1 MACVRRAGEKEVVSM
16 ANDTEKRALAKRKA
30 GLLSRQAKE
39 LTVGALERALLKE
52 FPAEDAEAWDRTGL
66 LVGDAA
72 SPVEGVAVALDPT
85 VEAIREAKEA
95 GANVLVTHHPAFL
108 EPPTSFAPLATGRDY
123 AGSVVWE
130 AVSRGVALMAFHTT
144 LDASAAGG
152 SVLPG
157 MLGLD
162 AKAPLQPAEGSRGVG
177 IGRVCSVRR
186 ADAPLSLAHL
196 AARCTSVF
204 GRPPRVWGD
213 FSRELDVVVVCS
225 GSAGSVVDDALA
237 VRADCLVCGELSY
250 HKALAASERGLA
262 VIELGHD
269 VSELPYVA
277 TLMAAVERAGVAKAA
292 IAAIDQGGNWTHPES
307 MRV

>member
-1 MACVRRAGEKEVVSM
+1 M
-16 ANDTEKRALAKRKA
+16 ANDTEKRALAKREA
-30 GLLSRQAKE
+30 GSLSRQAKE
-39 LTVGALERALLKE
+39 LTVGALERALLAQ
-52 FPAEDAEAWDRTGL
+52 FPAEDAEAWDRTGM

-72 SPVEGVAVALDPT
+72 APVEGVAVALDPT
-85 VEAIREAKEA
+85 IAAIREAKEA

-108 EPPTSFAPLATGRDY
+108 DPPASFAPIEIGRDY

-130 AVSRGVALMAFHTT
+130 AVSLGVALMAFHTT
-144 LDASAAGG
+144 LDASPTGAT
-152 SVLPG
+152 VLPG

-162 AKAPLQPAEGSRGVG
+162 AKAPLQPAEGSHAKG
-177 IGRVCSVRR
+177 IGRMCAPRR
-186 ADAPLSLAHL
+186 DDAPLSLAHL

-213 FSRELDVVVVCS
+213 FSHEIAAVAVCS
-225 GSAGSVVDDALA
+225 GSAGSVVDDAIA
-237 VRADCLVCGELSY
+237 ARADCLVCGELSY
-250 HKALAASERGLA
+250 HKALAALERGLA

-277 TLMAAVERAGVAKAA
+277 PLMAAVERAGVAKEA
-292 IAAIDQGGNWTHPES
+292 ISAIDQGGNWTHPES